1 MIALAYKYIWCLN
14 TKDHIVHLRVG
25 TLLDAGR
32 VIVVYSTCEIQC
44 DLF

>member
-1 MIALAYKYIWCLN
+1 MIILVYKYIWYQN
-14 TKDHIVHLRVG
+14 TQDHILNLKVS

>member
-1 MIALAYKYIWCLN
+1 MIVLVYKYILFQN
-14 TKDHIVHLRVG
+14 TEDHILNIKVS
-25 TLLDAGR
+25 TLSDADK